1 MDSLQENT
9 SLSENILQEHQPD
22 YEKAEMDLLKDAL
35 KRTYK
40 ERILVANKLY
50 KIQQMFNR
58 AIITHKPYT
67 LDK

>member
-1 MDSLQENT
+1 MNSSQKNPV
-9 SLSENILQEHQPD
+9 SQNVVNEHQPD
-22 YEKAEMDLLKDAL
+22 YEKAEIDQLKDAL
-35 KRTYK
+35 KRTHK
-40 ERILVANKLY
+40 ERLLVANRLY